1 MHKNGISIFGCN
13 TFRCEFVME
22 LLDSILEGINNREE
36 KSWHQL
42 YITCYKNLC
51 AYAENITNNQ
61 EDARD
66 IIQELFINI
75 WYAETRFPTS
85 PELLGYLYKSTRR
98 NSLIFIR
105 NKKYRE
111 KILRQIKSEEKNLND
126 FLQKVIYSDVYTLL
140 YTHITQL
147 PPMQR
152 KIIELS
158 ITGLSGKEIANTL
171 GISVNTVKVQKSRGI
186 KYLRKYLKNE

>member
-13 TFRCEFVME
+13 TFRRKLVME
-22 LLDSILEGINNREE
+22 QLDSILEGINNREE
-36 KSWHQL
+36 KSWKQL
-42 YITCYKNLC
+42 YAICYKNLC
-51 AYAENITNNQ
+51 VYAENIINNQ

-85 PELLGYLYKSTRR
+85 LELLGYLYKSTRR

-105 NKKYRE
+105 NKRYRE
-111 KILRQIKSEEKNLND
+111 KILRQIRDEEKNLND
-126 FLQKVIYSDVYTLL
+126 FLQKVICSDVYTLL
-140 YTHITQL
+140 YTRITQL